1 MDVGAAGG
9 GTGSKKEGEEDEEE
23 EEASNSCD
31 EEILKWLATNGTCS
45 PARSS
50 DGREERR
57 TTGTGDESL

>member
-1 MDVGAAGG
+1 MGVGAGG
-9 GTGSKKEGEEDEEE
+9 GTGSKKEGEDEEE